1 MQNIGVNFVVETND
15 KLENHVWLGQKNVFT
30 NMRMRLKK
38 NTLVDEEHFWQIS
51 SEHQWI
57 LMSTGENE
65 GQQHLDR

>member
-51 SEHQWI
+51 SEHQ
-57 LMSTGENE
+57 
-65 GQQHLDR
+65 